1 MGGGMWRRKAL
12 AQAVVIEQLTQELE
26 RARMQ
31 IGKLVADHKMHGALM
46 LELERMR
53 WKLSDAHLK
62 AAEDYKR
69 VDSLERVRKS
79 LEAQIALLESRSSA
93 GREVC
98 GTTEKGSEAAR

>member
-1 MGGGMWRRKAL
+1 
-12 AQAVVIEQLTQELE
+12 
-26 RARMQ
+26 MQ

-69 VDSLERVRKS
+69 IDSLVRVRKS
-79 LEAQIALLESRSSA
+79 LEAQITLLESHSNA
-93 GREVC
+93 GREAQRRR
-98 GTTEKGSEAAR
+98 AAKLRDKYITRYYIYSDVYV